1 MHVLELAARASAR
14 ARRRSA
20 RAARSAGCDRR
31 SPESSRCDCGRRTPG
46 RRDRARARCPSS
58 ISPSSHGST
67 YVSTGDRSRGGV
79 CISVMSRRP
88 ASDRC
93 SVRGIGVAVSVSTS
107 VCSLS
112 CLSRSLCFTPKRCS
126 SSTTISPRSRE
137 LDVGAEQPMRADD
150 DVDLLRLQLGEN
162 RGLLFRRLKAAHR
175 RDAIGKSARR
185 SLNVRRC

>member
-1 MHVLELAARASAR
+1 MTSSSS
-14 ARRRSA
+14 RSRICPCADGDRA
-20 RAARSAGCDRR
+20 RAARCAGCGRR
-31 SPESSRCDCGRRTPG
+31 SPRSSRCGCGRRTPG

-67 YVSTGDRSRGGV
+67 KVSTGDRSRGGV

-107 VCSLS
+107 VSSLS

-126 SSTTISPRSRE
+126 SSTMIRPRSRE
-137 LDVGAEQPMRADD
+137 LDVGAEQPVRADD
-150 DVDLLRLQLGEN
+150 DVDLLLRELGE
-162 RGLLFRRLKAAHR
+162 RLRLLLRRLKAAHH
-175 RDAIGKSARR
+175 RDA
-185 SLNVRRC
+185 